1 MPHTKSL
8 WVKTDKQIAALR
20 ATLLEE
26 QKGLDPI
33 LNEPV
38 HGVACLD
45 HDHFDGR
52 VRGVVSQCVNTF
64 EGQVLKAWM
73 KYVSPYTETSLSTAL
88 RNLADYLEQ
97 DTSDKHFHGKHMD
110 TMKTTVKKWSSETIR
125 RKSLEDFGVEID
137 ESLDKTETV
146 RAYMTEFIK
155 QVEEDLWQTNYP
167 S

>member
-1 MPHTKSL
+1 MPYTKSL

-20 ATLLEE
+20 KLLLDE
-26 QKGLDPI
+26 QNGLDPI
-33 LNEPV
+33 LGEPI

-73 KYVSPYTETSLSTAL
+73 KYVSGYTETSLSTAL
-88 RNLADYLEQ
+88 RNLADYLEN
-97 DTSDKHFHGKHMD
+97 DTSEKHLHGKHMD
-110 TMKTTVKKWSSETIR
+110 TMKTTVKKWTSETIR
-125 RKSLEDFGVEID
+125 RKSLEDFGVVID
-137 ESLDKTETV
+137 ETLDKTETV

-155 QVEEDLWQTNYP
+155 SAEEDPWQMNYL